1 MTAGMTASIRK
12 TYKALSACILRR
24 AGLILFLCL
33 FFLMVR
39 VFLMPAVTPRAMRA
53 LLAHPAKAGFALS
66 ADEREAI
73 SDGLSGYLS
82 GTRESAQVYLSL
94 NNQSVP
100 AFQPHELLH
109 LKDVRDLFFLSS
121 TLASIAFCISLAV
134 IIVTLTA
141 NTPRL
146 AERVKTLA
154 GATQAATLAVFGI
167 LALLALLGVLWFDQA
182 FIILHK
188 LLFSNDLWLLDPQKD
203 LLIQLMPQRFF
214 VEYARYAIKLVLSI
228 LSALLVAATAVR
240 ASASFTLKKTTT
252 FLIWSKP

>member
-82 GTRESAQVYLSL
+82 
-94 NNQSVP
+94 
-100 AFQPHELLH
+100 
-109 LKDVRDLFFLSS
+109 
-121 TLASIAFCISLAV
+121 
-134 IIVTLTA
+134 
-141 NTPRL
+141 
-146 AERVKTLA
+146 
-154 GATQAATLAVFGI
+154 
-167 LALLALLGVLWFDQA
+167 
-182 FIILHK
+182 
-188 LLFSNDLWLLDPQKD
+188 
-203 LLIQLMPQRFF
+203 
-214 VEYARYAIKLVLSI
+214 
-228 LSALLVAATAVR
+228 
-240 ASASFTLKKTTT
+240 
-252 FLIWSKP
+252 